1 MMKRHNNDEL
11 GLTASEEEEYLIE
24 FKSNHDD
31 DIGGPPQ
38 ERSKMHLHTTVSYT
52 S

>member
-24 FKSNHDD
+24 FKSNDT
-31 DIGGPPQ
+31 GGPPQ
-38 ERSKMHLHTTVSYT
+38 ELSKMHRIIHFLNDVSR
-52 S
+52 